1 MHLIS
6 ASIAVAFAAVTLFAL
21 VRCHETYMYPRVE
34 HGNGPS
40 FRIFDNNSFIDRAV
54 IGEHNDSALRCVA
67 DNNASSGIN
76 WFDEEGNV
84 VGLLG
89 DNNSTNVS
97 FYTIGSISENHS
109 EISLKY
115 RKGNSSRVGLF
126 RCDVPDH
133 HGTIKSLYIYIGTNT
148 IGL

>member
-1 MHLIS
+1 MH
-6 ASIAVAFAAVTLFAL
+6 SICARIVAAFAAGTLLAL

-34 HGNGPS
+34 HGSGPS

-54 IGEHNDSALRCVA
+54 MGEHDDNALRCIA

-89 DNNSTNVS
+89 DNNSS
-97 FYTIGSISENHS
+97 FYTISENRS

-115 RKGNSSRVGLF
+115 RKGSSSRVGLF